1 MKNLILSIFS
11 LLLVCPLVLQSQ
23 NWDKDFDK
31 EVNFIKMTEAGVAV
45 VGTDDALYG
54 INSEGKVLWQNE
66 KLKKVEENRV
76 EVLTGSELIFVSD
89 KGLLARN
96 RAINVLNGAEYAD
109 SNIKG
114 DNILGAAIAHPANML
129 FVMKSPKSFDAW
141 DIKSN
146 KMLWSIGGEI
156 PFGISTEQMASLT
169 ATFRGM
175 QPFVYTS
182 NSSAIMH
189 LGLGNLA
196 DYNLNTGQ
204 PNWQFDFRPYKL
216 KKPGNGKGDK
226 PSNPSKGYAVMKLDN
241 KSNTLYFP
249 FRDILI
255 AVDAKSGRAKWD
267 VKANK
272 IGQVRDLHV
281 VPEGILVLNLNGLQ
295 LIDPATGAEKW
306 DKPLKVKGAESGL
319 LVQDGDLFYMVSKKY
334 LMEIDVAKKSAKQ
347 LTDKIKFEGN
357 ESFSSIEMKDDLIIL
372 GSSQN
377 IVGINKKSGN
387 IEYQKYF
394 KAPGASLTTIAQN
407 VTLATVAAAATMNS
421 QRIGQQNANADGS
434 YTYHQYTP
442 AVMSSGTRNSSNA
455 DNFKYINTKFKGK
468 GFGLAKVDKNTGKLS
483 NEIVIGDRSPI
494 YATDE
499 NANLI
504 YYKADKKKVAC
515 MTMK

>member
-1 MKNLILSIFS
+1 MKNLILSFFS
-11 LLLVCPLVLQSQ
+11 LLLLYPLAAFSQ

-31 EVNFIKMTEAGVAV
+31 EVNFIKMTEAGIAV

-54 INSEGKVLWQNE
+54 IDAEGKVRWKNE

-96 RAINVLNGAEYAD
+96 RAINVLDGREYAD
-109 SNIKG
+109 SGVKG
-114 DNILGAAIAHPANML
+114 DNILGASIVHPANML
-129 FVMKSPKSFDAW
+129 LVMKSPKSFDAW
-141 DIKSN
+141 DIETN
-146 KMLWSIGGEI
+146 KKLWTVGGDI
-156 PFGISTEQMASLT
+156 PYGISTEKMASLT
-169 ATFRGM
+169 ATFQGM

-182 NSSAIMH
+182 KNSAIMH

-196 DYNLNTGQ
+196 EYNLQTGQ
-204 PNWQFDFRPYKL
+204 PNWQFDFKPYKL
-216 KKPGNGKGDK
+216 KKPGDGKGDK
-226 PSNPSKGYAVMKLDN
+226 PSNPSKGYAMMKLDN

-272 IGQVRDLHV
+272 IGQVRDLHI
-281 VPEGILVLNLNGLQ
+281 VPQGVLVLNLNGLQ

-334 LMEIDVAKKSAKQ
+334 LMEVDVAKKSAKQ

-357 ESFSSIEMKDDLIIL
+357 ESFSSIEMNDDLIIL

-377 IVGINKKSGN
+377 IVGINKRSGD
-387 IEYQKYF
+387 IEYQHYF
-394 KAPGASLTTIAQN
+394 KAPGASFTTIAQN
-407 VTLATVAAAATMNS
+407 VALAAVATAATMNS

-442 AVMSSGTRNSSNA
+442 AMMNSGTRNSTSA
-455 DNFKYINTKFKGK
+455 DHFKYINTKFKGK

-483 NEIVIGDRSPI
+483 DEIVIGDRSPV

-499 NANLI
+499 YANLI
-504 YYKADKKKVAC
+504 YYKADKNKVAC
-515 MTMK
+515 KIMN